1 MFSADEDIKIYLGD
15 DESAAPVSEGERS
28 AEEFMQHK
36 KNGNLDKTKQLG
48 ELLASTLL
56 GDAPRFRDEPYGS
69 QKLVLISFLAL
80 DALEEIPNQMLQK
93 SAQAVFRSTV
103 ERRNPEIHRVIVDST
118 AYTMYILNDR
128 EHPEEGWG
136 RTLAEL
142 CQADDDQELIASGNQ
157 LSAEYRKLFRD
168 MIRSYHFV

>member
-15 DESAAPVSEGERS
+15 EEEVSPVSEGERS
-28 AEEFMQHK
+28 AAEFLQHK
-36 KNGNLDKTKQLG
+36 RNGNLDKTKQLG

-56 GDAPRFRDEPYGS
+56 GDAPRFCGEPYGK

-80 DALEEIPNQMLQK
+80 DALENIPNQMLQK

-103 ERRNPEIHRVIVDST
+103 ERRSPEIHKIIVDST
-118 AYTMYILNDR
+118 AYTMYILNER
-128 EHPEEGWG
+128 EHPEDGWG

-142 CQADDDQELIASGNQ
+142 CEADNDQQLIDSGNR
-157 LSAEYRKLFRD
+157 LTAEYKKLFRD
-168 MIRSYHFV
+168 MVHSYHFV